1 MNALHAGNRPLKQRV
16 RKEVE
21 REFNAQYQ
29 ALQNDIQH
37 NISVQL
43 TAAIFYTLAT
53 WHGWGKKRLTRLMKE
68 ISTTFED
75 MDGVGFAG
83 QFDTG
88 DLVQKIKDDYGID
101 LNAEIKC
108 EPCKKA
114 KG

>member
-29 ALQNDIQH
+29 ALQNEIQH
-37 NISVQL
+37 DISVQL

-53 WHGWGKKRLTRLMKE
+53 WHGWGKKRLRRLMKE

-75 MDGVGFAG
+75 MNGVGFAG
-83 QFDTG
+83 QCDTG
-88 DLVQKIKDDYGID
+88 DLVEKSKNDYGID

-108 EPCKKA
+108 EPCKT

>member
-29 ALQNDIQH
+29 ALQNEIQH
-37 NISVQL
+37 DISVQL

-53 WHGWGKKRLTRLMKE
+53 WHGWGKKRLRRLMKE
-68 ISTTFED
+68 ISTTFDD
-75 MDGVGFAG
+75 MNGVGFAG

-88 DLVQKIKDDYGID
+88 D
-101 LNAEIKC
+101 
-108 EPCKKA
+108 
-114 KG
+114 

>member
-1 MNALHAGNRPLKQRV
+1 MKAIHDGNRPLKQRV

-53 WHGWGKKRLTRLMKE
+53 WHGWGKKRLKRLMKE

-75 MDGVGFAG
+75 MNGVGFAG
-83 QFDTG
+83 EFNTD
-88 DLVQKIKDDYGID
+88 DLVEKIKDDFDID
-101 LNAEIKC
+101 LKAEIKC
-108 EPCKKA
+108 EPCKA
-114 KG
+114 KKE

>member
-29 ALQNDIQH
+29 ALQNEIQH
-37 NISVQL
+37 DIAVQL

-53 WHGWGKKRLTRLMKE
+53 WHGWGKVRLSRLMKE
-68 ISTTFED
+68 ITTTFED

-83 QFDTG
+83 AFDTR
-88 DLVQKIKDDYGID
+88 DLVEKIKDDYDID
-101 LNAEIKC
+101 LNTEIKC
-108 EPCKKA
+108 EPCKTKR
-114 KG
+114 

>member
-1 MNALHAGNRPLKQRV
+1 MKALHAGNQPLKRRV
-16 RKEVE
+16 QKEVE
-21 REFNAQYQ
+21 KEFTRQYQ
-29 ALQNDIQH
+29 ELQNGIQKDIA
-37 NISVQL
+37 VQL

-88 DLVQKIKDDYGID
+88 DLVQKIKDDFGID
-101 LNAEIKC
+101 LKAEIKC
-108 EPCKKA
+108 EPCKA
-114 KG
+114 KKE